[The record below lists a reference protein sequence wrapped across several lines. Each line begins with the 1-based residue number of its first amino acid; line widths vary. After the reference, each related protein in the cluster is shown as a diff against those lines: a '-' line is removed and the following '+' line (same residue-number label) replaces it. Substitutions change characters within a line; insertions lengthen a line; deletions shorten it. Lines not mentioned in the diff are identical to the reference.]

1 MIWVAALAW
10 FAGALPP
17 LVAVRVGAERI
28 GFVSERW
35 PDVLGACVDA
45 MMAGEARAI
54 PIIASL
60 VVPPLVLGLPLLV
73 GGARAVRRSYRL
85 GRMVVHRSATPPRR
99 LLVLARRAGLARP
112 PVHLDDAR
120 AYAFAY
126 GWWRPRTAVSCG
138 LLALLTDDE
147 VTAVLRHEAHHA
159 RCGGPI
165 RHAVLDVL
173 GDAFR
178 YWPRGREL
186 VDSARL
192 DEELAA
198 DRAACCAD
206 DDAAAL
212 LSALLKLARLGSS
225 PCLGAPTM
233 SCWLEARVR
242 AVCDARGA
250 ELAQAQVGSWL
261 PWPLRR
267 CCRRRYSRTRP
278 SGVCPPLTS
287 APQYRLDRPRPAKR
301 SVSRLPACLRPAR
314 PAPAWQRVAPSR
326 CASRRA
332 PCGATGV
339 RSRSRRSTPP

>member
-242 AVCDARGA
+242 AVCDG
-250 ELAQAQVGSWL
+250 
-261 PWPLRR
+261 PRR
-267 CCRRRYSRTRP
+267 RTRP
-278 SGVCPPLTS
+278 GASWIVAAMAAATLLS
-287 APQYRLDRPRPAKR
+287 APLLAHAAEWRVPALDLGAAVPAG
-301 SVSRLPACLRPAR
+301 PATTC
-314 PAPAWQRVAPSR
+314 
-326 CASRRA
+326 
-332 PCGATGV
+332 
-339 RSRSRRSTPP
+339 